1 MPQGLSPNIRIFGP
15 QKRGVSLECATVP
28 FVKLYLR
35 KGKSPEYLRSVAD
48 GVHEALVSQANV
60 PPDDRFQVIHQL
72 DDDALIAHPSYG
84 GVNRSKD
91 LIIVEI
97 TFNLGRTVEIKKN
110 LYADI
115 VRRLQQLV
123 DVRPDDVLVSLIEV
137 SKENWSFGG
146 GRATYA

>member
-1 MPQGLSPNIRIFGP
+1 M
-15 QKRGVSLECATVP
+15 P

-35 KGKSPEYLRSVAD
+35 KGKSPEYLRSVSDA
-48 GVHEALVSQANV
+48 VHEALVSQANV
-60 PPDDRFQVIHQL
+60 PRDDRFHVIQEL
-72 DDDALIAHPSYG
+72 DDDSLIAHPSYG

-91 LIIVEI
+91 LIIIEI
-97 TFNLGRTVEIKKN
+97 TLNAGRTVDIKKN

-115 VRRLQQLV
+115 ARRLGESA
-123 DVRPDDVLVSLIEV
+123 DVRPDDVMVSLVEV